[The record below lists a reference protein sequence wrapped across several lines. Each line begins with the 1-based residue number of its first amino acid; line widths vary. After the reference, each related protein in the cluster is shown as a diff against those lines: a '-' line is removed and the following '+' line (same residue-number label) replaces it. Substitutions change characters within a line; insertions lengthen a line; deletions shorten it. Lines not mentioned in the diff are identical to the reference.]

1 MDKTYNPHQIEQHW
15 QEQYLKQEIGKPT
28 GNGEKFC
35 MMIPPP
41 NITGTLHMGH
51 GFQLTLMDT
60 IVRHQR
66 MLGKKVLWQMGTDH
80 AGIATQMVVEKQ
92 CASAGITKEE
102 LGREAF
108 IDKITQWQQQSG
120 GKIKQQIM
128 RMGAS
133 VDWSS
138 EKFTLDPDLSAA
150 VTKVF
155 VDLYRE
161 ESIYQGNK
169 LVNWDPKL
177 QTAISDLEVINET
190 VQGSLWHIKYPVT
203 DSSEHLVIAT
213 TRPETMFG
221 DSAVAVHP
229 DDERYQQYIGKT
241 ITLPFSNELIPIIAD
256 EHVDIEFGTGCVK
269 VTPAHDF
276 NDYAIGM
283 RHNLAIK
290 NILNNDASL
299 NEKVPTEFQNLDR
312 FEARKIVIT
321 KLTANKLLVKTDPH
335 TMVVPKGDRS
345 GSIIEPYLT
354 AQWFMKTAAVAEP
367 AITAVKDSSIK
378 FHPQN
383 WENTYFSWLENIQDW
398 CISRQLWWGHRIP
411 AWYDENNNVYVGYTE
426 QEARAYYNISAT
438 TKLTQDN
445 DVLDTWFSSALW
457 PFATLGWPQETQ
469 RMLDFFPTNL
479 LITGFDIIFFWV
491 ARMIMMSLKLTT
503 KIPFKDVYITGLIR
517 DSKGQKMSKSK
528 GNILDP
534 IDLID
539 GISYE
544 DLVAKRTYGL
554 MQPKMRDQIVKA
566 TKQEFPGGIEKNGTD
581 ALRFTF
587 AAIATPGRDIKFD
600 TSRLVGYRNFCNKLW
615 NCARYVSMNVTSQ
628 PQKPTKIMHPIN
640 LWLSSMLNETITA
653 ASTHLENYRFDL
665 FTNTIYEMLWH
676 NYCDWYLELSKTMLK
691 SDNEEL
697 ATETRY
703 VLINALETILRLAH
717 PIIPFITEEIWQS
730 IEPLTENSPGLLTHQ
745 AYPKPGAWVC
755 NGEATE
761 EIKLLQE
768 VIVAIRTTKAEMNIA
783 PGNKIK
789 LIVSKYD
796 HTCKQTI
803 TKYDDFILSLAKV
816 AEICWHDDESP
827 ITNSATAILKS
838 CQLNIPLDGLI
849 DKEAEIKRLEKSM
862 LKIEKSLAAT
872 TARLA
877 NEQYLSNAPEHVV
890 LKERSAAKEWQES
903 LVKLQAQKQALLGT

>member
-256 EHVDIEFGTGCVK
+256 EHVHMCGYI
-269 VTPAHDF
+269 
-276 NDYAIGM
+276 
-283 RHNLAIK
+283 
-290 NILNNDASL
+290 
-299 NEKVPTEFQNLDR
+299 
-312 FEARKIVIT
+312 
-321 KLTANKLLVKTDPH
+321 
-335 TMVVPKGDRS
+335 
-345 GSIIEPYLT
+345 
-354 AQWFMKTAAVAEP
+354 
-367 AITAVKDSSIK
+367 
-378 FHPQN
+378 
-383 WENTYFSWLENIQDW
+383 
-398 CISRQLWWGHRIP
+398 HR
-411 AWYDENNNVYVGYTE
+411 
-426 QEARAYYNISAT
+426 
-438 TKLTQDN
+438 
-445 DVLDTWFSSALW
+445 
-457 PFATLGWPQETQ
+457 
-469 RMLDFFPTNL
+469 
-479 LITGFDIIFFWV
+479 
-491 ARMIMMSLKLTT
+491 
-503 KIPFKDVYITGLIR
+503 
-517 DSKGQKMSKSK
+517 
-528 GNILDP
+528 
-534 IDLID
+534 
-539 GISYE
+539 
-544 DLVAKRTYGL
+544 
-554 MQPKMRDQIVKA
+554 
-566 TKQEFPGGIEKNGTD
+566 
-581 ALRFTF
+581 
-587 AAIATPGRDIKFD
+587 
-600 TSRLVGYRNFCNKLW
+600 
-615 NCARYVSMNVTSQ
+615 
-628 PQKPTKIMHPIN
+628 
-640 LWLSSMLNETITA
+640 
-653 ASTHLENYRFDL
+653 
-665 FTNTIYEMLWH
+665 
-676 NYCDWYLELSKTMLK
+676 
-691 SDNEEL
+691 
-697 ATETRY
+697 
-703 VLINALETILRLAH
+703 
-717 PIIPFITEEIWQS
+717 
-730 IEPLTENSPGLLTHQ
+730 
-745 AYPKPGAWVC
+745 
-755 NGEATE
+755 
-761 EIKLLQE
+761 
-768 VIVAIRTTKAEMNIA
+768 
-783 PGNKIK
+783 
-789 LIVSKYD
+789 
-796 HTCKQTI
+796 
-803 TKYDDFILSLAKV
+803 
-816 AEICWHDDESP
+816 
-827 ITNSATAILKS
+827 
-838 CQLNIPLDGLI
+838 
-849 DKEAEIKRLEKSM
+849 
-862 LKIEKSLAAT
+862 
-872 TARLA
+872 
-877 NEQYLSNAPEHVV
+877 
-890 LKERSAAKEWQES
+890 
-903 LVKLQAQKQALLGT
+903 

>member
-1 MDKTYNPHQIEQHW
+1 MDKTYNSHQIEQHW
-15 QEQYLKQEIGKPT
+15 QEQYLKQEIGKPS
-28 GNGEKFC
+28 GNGEKFSIV
-35 MMIPPP
+35 IPPP
-41 NITGTLHMGH
+41 NITGILHMGH

-66 MLGKKVLWQMGTDH
+66 MLGKNVLWQMGTDH

-92 CASAGITKEE
+92 CVSDGTTKEE

-108 IDKITQWQQQSG
+108 IAKITKWQQQSG
-120 GKIKQQIM
+120 GKIKQQII

-138 EKFTLDPDLSAA
+138 EKFTLDPDLSEA

-169 LVNWDPKL
+169 LVNWDPELK
-177 QTAISDLEVINET
+177 TAISDLEVVNET
-190 VQGSLWHIKYPVT
+190 VQGSLWHIKYPIT
-203 DSSEHLVIAT
+203 DSNEHLVIAT

-221 DSAVAVHP
+221 DTAVAVNP
-229 DDERYQQYIGKT
+229 DDERYQKYIGKT
-241 ITLPFSNELIPIIAD
+241 ITLPFSNAVIPIIAD
-256 EHVDIEFGTGCVK
+256 EHVDIAFGTGCVK

-299 NEKVPTEFQNLDR
+299 NENVPAEFQNLDR
-312 FEARKIVIT
+312 FEARKLVVT
-321 KLTANKLLVKTDPH
+321 QLTANKLLIKTEPH

-354 AQWFMKTAAVAEP
+354 PQWFMKTAAVAAP
-367 AITAVKDSSIK
+367 AIDAVKDSSIK

-398 CISRQLWWGHRIP
+398 CLSRQLWWGHRIP
-411 AWYDENNNVYVGYTE
+411 AWYDENHNVYVGYTE
-426 QEARAYYNISAT
+426 QEAREHYNISST

-457 PFATLGWPQETQ
+457 PFSTLGWPQDTQ

-503 KIPFKDVYITGLIR
+503 KIPFEDVYITGLIR
-517 DSKGQKMSKSK
+517 DSQGQKMSKSK

-544 DLVAKRTYGL
+544 DLITKRTYGL
-554 MQPKMRDQIVKA
+554 MQPKMREQIVKA
-566 TKQEFPGGIEKNGTD
+566 TKKEFSEGIEANGAD

-615 NCARYVSMNVTSQ
+615 NCARYVSMNVASQ
-628 PQKPTKIMHPIN
+628 PQQPKIIKHPIN
-640 LWLSSMLNETITA
+640 LWCSSLLSEAIVSANN
-653 ASTHLENYRFDL
+653 HLKNYRFDL
-665 FTNTIYEMLWH
+665 FTNTIYELLWH

-691 SDNEEL
+691 SDDTEL
-697 ATETRY
+697 ANETRY

-717 PIIPFITEEIWQS
+717 PLIPFITEEIWQS
-730 IEPLTENSPGLLTHQ
+730 IEGLTANKPGLLTQ
-745 AYPKPGAWVC
+745 QLYPKQESWIYDDNAI
-755 NGEATE
+755 N

-768 VIVAIRTTKAEMNIA
+768 VIIAIRTTKAEMNIA
-783 PGNKIK
+783 PGHKIK

-796 HTCKQTI
+796 AASKQTI
-803 TKYDDFILSLAKV
+803 TQYADFISSLAKV
-816 AEICWHDDESP
+816 TEISWHDDASAL
-827 ITNSATAILKS
+827 TNSATAILKT

-849 DKEAEIKRLEKSM
+849 DKDAEITRLEKSI

-877 NEQYLSNAPEHVV
+877 NKQYLTNAPEHIV
-890 LKERSAAKEWQES
+890 LKERGAAKEWQES
-903 LVKLQAQKQALLGT
+903 LAKLQAQKHAILGT